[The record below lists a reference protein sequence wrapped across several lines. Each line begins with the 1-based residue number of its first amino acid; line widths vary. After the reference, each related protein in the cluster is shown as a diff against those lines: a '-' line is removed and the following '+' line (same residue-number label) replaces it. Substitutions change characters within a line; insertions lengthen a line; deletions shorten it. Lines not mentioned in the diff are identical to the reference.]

1 MKFFNFGKKDKII
14 DLTNYKKQE
23 EESEIENNSGELI
36 LDSGKVEDSEENDQ
50 IKDLDLSTDE
60 IQNKKKRFVKRIS
73 ELTNTVEDLSNQIYH
88 LQQRIE
94 LLEKKLNINRE

>member
-1 MKFFNFGKKDKII
+1 MKFFNFGKKDKIL

-50 IKDLDLSTDE
+50 IKDLDLSPDD
-60 IQNKKKRFVKRIS
+60 ILNKKKKFAKRIS
-73 ELTNTVEDLSNQIYH
+73 ELTTTVEDLSNQIYH

-94 LLEKKLNINRE
+94 LLEKKLSINRE